1 MMNQNSNLRVAT
13 YHWAYSGGDSEFEN
27 KYHVTTTDSERLNR
41 YCLEHSI
48 VPLFILVEESIYFR
62 DCEDRPAIK
71 KLFKLAET
79 QKIDLVLFNKIRV
92 VSGSFR
98 GFHRLLWELMNMG
111 VKVQCVDEPF
121 TTYFN
126 NGRLIVLPEYKED

>member
-13 YHWAYSGGDSEFEN
+13 YHWAYSGGDEEFEN

-48 VPLFILVEESIYFR
+48 IPLFILVEESILFKAP
-62 DCEDRPAIK
+62 EDRPAFK
-71 KLFKLAET
+71 KMFELAKA
-79 QKIDLVLFNKIRV
+79 QQIDLVLINKIHI

-98 GFHRLLWELMNMG
+98 GFHRMLWELTNLD
-111 VKVQCVDEPF
+111 VAVQCVDEPF